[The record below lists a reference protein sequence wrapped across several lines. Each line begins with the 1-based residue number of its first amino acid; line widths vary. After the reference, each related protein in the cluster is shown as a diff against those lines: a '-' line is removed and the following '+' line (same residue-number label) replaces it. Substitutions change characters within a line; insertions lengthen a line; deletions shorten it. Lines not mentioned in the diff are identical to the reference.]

1 MARVLVVSPYP
12 TVRAGLRALLGGAP
26 DLEVVWEAQGPAGIG
41 GSWPVQP
48 DLALVDEASGTE
60 TVAAI
65 EARAPELG
73 IVLLVDDQRPPV
85 DASGSAP
92 RGYLMHD
99 ATADELIA
107 AVRAVAQGLSVFD
120 PALLPSTR
128 RTVNTMEAD
137 PGAFADDILTPRE
150 SEVLHLLAAGLPNKL
165 IAVRLGVS
173 EHTAKFHV
181 SSVLSKLGA
190 ASRTEAVTT
199 AARRGLL
206 LL

>member
-12 TVRAGLRALLGGAP
+12 TVRAGLRALLAGAP

-41 GSWPVQP
+41 GPWPVQL
-48 DLALVDEASGTE
+48 DLALVDEASGT
-60 TVAAI
+60 TAVAAL

-73 IVLLVDDQRPPV
+73 IVLLVGEQRPPV

-128 RTVNTMEAD
+128 RAAHTMETEPD
-137 PGAFADDILTPRE
+137 TGDLLTPRE
-150 SEVLHLLAAGLPNKL
+150 SEVLHLLAVGLPNKL

>member
-1 MARVLVVSPYP
+1 M
-12 TVRAGLRALLGGAP
+12 
-26 DLEVVWEAQGPAGIG
+26 
-41 GSWPVQP
+41 
-48 DLALVDEASGTE
+48 
-60 TVAAI
+60 
-65 EARAPELG
+65 
-73 IVLLVDDQRPPV
+73 
-85 DASGSAP
+85 
-92 RGYLMHD
+92 
-99 ATADELIA
+99 
-107 AVRAVAQGLSVFD
+107 RAVAQGLSVFD

-128 RTVNTMEAD
+128 RASQTMEAE
-137 PGAFADDILTPRE
+137 PGTYAGDLLTPRE

-165 IAVRLGVS
+165 IAARLGVS